1 MLQLVAML
9 SLTQK
14 GARVVVCERTCVF
27 VFPLSS
33 FNIQK
38 VPLTSLSLLRSAIAS
53 SNSAV
58 LMSRSPHVI
67 MPAGIGRGSL
77 ALGEVSV

>member
-1 MLQLVAML
+1 MLQLMAML

-14 GARVVVCERTCVF
+14 GARVVCERTCVF
-27 VFPLSS
+27 VFPLGS
-33 FNIQK
+33 FNIRK
-38 VPLTSLSLLRSAIAS
+38 VLLTSLSLLRSAIAS

-67 MPAGIGRGSL
+67 MPAGMCRGSL
-77 ALGEVSV
+77 ALAEVFV